1 MMTKSH
7 PQIGFHPA
15 PIHTN
20 IKLASIMLTLF
31 LFPFLCHVTMPEEEY
46 TPGKYSII
54 PLMVPHSI
62 LIHTCFYVFIKA
74 RNCNVSSPIQC
85 KLDHVRI
92 PRQSLCRQFQII
104 CGFFNSA
111 NPTFRMYAVYCID
124 PEMQKVGR
132 RAWLACLCFS
142 PARTTVPV
150 F

>member
-1 MMTKSH
+1 MTKSH

-62 LIHTCFYVFIKA
+62 LIHTCFYVFIKDII
-74 RNCNVSSPIQC
+74 SEKLQC
-85 KLDHVRI
+85 DNPSAENSK
-92 PRQSLCRQFQII
+92 S
-104 CGFFNSA
+104 SA
-111 NPTFRMYAVYCID
+111 NFSIQLLPLLEC
-124 PEMQKVGR
+124 MQYTVLTQRCKKWEGKHGSH
-132 RAWLACLCFS
+132 ACAFPQLA
-142 PARTTVPV
+142 TVPV